1 MSKKDGGGGYVQTFD
16 FASKTVTMEENDHFS
31 EEEADN
37 FIEFKADNKIP
48 SIKVK
53 YNSFYHLKNRV
64 LFATKIYN
72 SLKYKS
78 LVFSRSKSSHQH
90 TCNRYYKVYLMKI

>member
-53 YNSFYHLKNRV
+53 YNSFYQLINRGFLQQRFIIPLKINLWYFLEANLHTNIHV
-64 LFATKIYN
+64 IDTTK
-72 SLKYKS
+72 
-78 LVFSRSKSSHQH
+78 F
-90 TCNRYYKVYLMKI
+90 T